1 MPNPLRR
8 SVTFQSLPIK
18 PGPLVPSLLLIL
30 LSLSAASA
38 IAQTPPAPPV
48 TGFYKQLGR
57 IDLAVQAAGLFSTS
71 VSGANYVGINFTERP
86 SDTVGELGTLRYI
99 AKPYVGFE
107 FNFGNSRYAQ
117 NFNTNSYA
125 NIAACPNSNPFCT
138 YVPGGAQNNVHE
150 ETLGYVAHPW
160 RSIFG
165 LNPYLGAGGG
175 TLQFR
180 PTPGGGQGLPRQ
192 YRAVYYYDAGV
203 DDYFP
208 TTHLGLR
215 LGFRQL
221 IYLAPDFG
229 QNYLTIT
236 RRTRTS
242 EPTFGF
248 FLRF

>member
-1 MPNPLRR
+1 MPNPFRR
-8 SVTFQSLPIK
+8 SVTFPVGLFSA
-18 PGPLVPSLLLIL
+18 PLVPVLL
-30 LSLSAASA
+30 LSLLCFPARRAT
-38 IAQTPPAPPV
+38 AQTAPTAPV
-48 TGFYKQLGR
+48 TGLYKQLGR
-57 IDLAVQAAGLFSTS
+57 IDLAVQAAGLFSTT
-71 VSGANYVGINFTERP
+71 VTGTNYVGVNFNERP
-86 SDTVGELGTLRYI
+86 SDTVGELVTIRYI
-99 AKPYVGFE
+99 AKPWAGFE

-117 NFNTNSYA
+117 NFTTNSYTNA
-125 NIAACPNSNPFCT
+125 AACPTSNPVCT

-150 ETLGYVAHPW
+150 ETLGYVAHPPH
-160 RSIFG
+160 SFFG
-165 LNPYLGAGGG
+165 LDPYLGVGAG
-175 TLQFR
+175 TMQFR

-192 YRAVYYYDAGV
+192 YRAVYYYDAGI

-208 TTHLGLR
+208 TTHLGVR